1 MDVSLCVPGRRAAC
15 AGLYTGRNGMAWDGM
30 GMACSQLM
38 PWVVFAGPPLLLH
51 LDRKGMNVIGFVQSS
66 WQSTCADICSLL
78 TIQTNVDQ
86 STHHTQTWTYAESMQ
101 PVCVH
106 THACTSTRTHTHT
119 QTCNC
124 GTSHAGFSDEE
135 HQEAQWHIKSGMN
148 Y

>member
-1 MDVSLCVPGRRAAC
+1 MDGVPLCAKQ
-15 AGLYTGRNGMAWDGM
+15 AGSMCWFIHGAGWK

-119 QTCNC
+119 HKHVIVAPVMQGSVMRN
-124 GTSHAGFSDEE
+124 
-135 HQEAQWHIKSGMN
+135 IKRHNGI
-148 Y
+148 

>member
-1 MDVSLCVPGRRAAC
+1 MDGVPLCAKQ
-15 AGLYTGRNGMAWDGM
+15 AGSMCWFIHGARWK

-119 QTCNC
+119 HKHVIVAPVMQGSVMRN
-124 GTSHAGFSDEE
+124 
-135 HQEAQWHIKSGMN
+135 IKRHNGI
-148 Y
+148 